1 MATRIDTA
9 TSSHPSGSPAV
20 RALATVREVPAF
32 LRRPAI
38 LTPIGLRSRKG
49 WAALGAMEVLHIAG
63 MFLVVLPLVGLW
75 QQAMH
80 LPAPDAFDKLPS
92 GWLLPFTVL
101 IAPVAE
107 EMIFRGWQTGRPRA
121 LWLLGCAALFAVLAI
136 FARTMA
142 PLMLAGLL
150 LTLAIAALAG
160 WIILRKR
167 REPLGGYRAAY
178 PMIFWIVA
186 LLFAGV
192 HLTNYPSASMLSLP
206 LVLPQFWAALMLG
219 FTRQRI
225 GLNAAILQHA
235 GANAATM
242 LLVHLGG

>member
-1 MATRIDTA
+1 MATRIDITA
-9 TSSHPSGSPAV
+9 PNHPLS
-20 RALATVREVPAF
+20 RALDIVREIPAY
-32 LRRPAI
+32 LKRPTV
-38 LTPIGLRSRKG
+38 LSPIGLRSRSG
-49 WAALGAMEVLHIAG
+49 WAVLGTMEVLHIAG
-63 MFLVVLPLVGLW
+63 LFLVVLPLIGLW

-107 EMIFRGWQTGRPRA
+107 EMVFRGWQTGRPRA
-121 LWLLGCAALFAVLAI
+121 LWLLACSGLFALLVVGTKAIPPLVLAGSLLALAVAALV
-136 FARTMA
+136 
-142 PLMLAGLL
+142 
-150 LTLAIAALAG
+150 G

-167 REPLGGYRAAY
+167 QTPVRYRAAY
-178 PMIFWIVA
+178 PLVFWIVA

-192 HLTNYPSASMLSLP
+192 HLTNYPSVSLWSLP
-206 LVLPQFWAALMLG
+206 MVLPQFWAALMLG

-225 GLNAAILQHA
+225 GLPAAMLQHM

-242 LLVHLGG
+242 ALVHFGG